1 MKPRRFPFAA
11 TIAGALAG
19 ALILAA
25 SAVPASASG
34 FCAVRK
40 TADGFVAL
48 RTEPHA
54 GAKLVG
60 KMRSRDEVMIGEGE
74 KGQWIEV
81 TWWRGTERLDKGF
94 EAHAGKGWV
103 NRKLISNECG

>member
-1 MKPRRFPFAA
+1 MKPRSLPFATA
-11 TIAGALAG
+11 IAGAFAG
-19 ALILAA
+19 ALILTA
-25 SAVPASASG
+25 SAVPASATG
-34 FCAVRK
+34 FCEVRK

-48 RTEPHA
+48 RAEPHA

-60 KMRSRDEVMIGEGE
+60 RMRHRDEVMIGEGE

-81 TWWRGTERLDKGF
+81 TWWRGTERLNKGF

-103 NRKLISNECG
+103 NRKLISSDCG

>member
-1 MKPRRFPFAA
+1 MKFRNLPLASV
-11 TIAGALAG
+11 IAGAFAG
-19 ALILAA
+19 VLLVTA
-25 SAVPASASG
+25 SAIPASATG
-34 FCAVRK
+34 FCVVRK

-48 RTEPHA
+48 RAEPHA

-60 KMRSRDEVMIGEGE
+60 RMRARDEVMLGEGE

-81 TWWRGTERLDKGF
+81 TWWRGTERLNKGF

-103 NRKLISNECG
+103 NRKLISSDCG